1 MEPTP
6 LARSRVPACAAHL
19 NRWAD
24 KIEIQ
29 DNKTKETKSLPF
41 GVGLP

>member
-6 LARSRVPACAAHL
+6 LARSRVPARAAHL

-24 KIEIQ
+24 KIEIKT
-29 DNKTKETKSLPF
+29 NKIKETTSLPF
-41 GVGLP
+41 GAGLP